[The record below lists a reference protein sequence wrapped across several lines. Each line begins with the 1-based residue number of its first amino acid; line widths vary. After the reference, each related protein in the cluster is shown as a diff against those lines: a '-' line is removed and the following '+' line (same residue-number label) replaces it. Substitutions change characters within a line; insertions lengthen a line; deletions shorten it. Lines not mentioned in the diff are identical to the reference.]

1 MRRSFTFLPLL
12 VCLAFPLPTTA
23 QNLALNLTGSNYVQG
38 NPGIEVIPAN
48 GSFTVEFWAYV
59 PSLDGNNHIFLSEGL
74 PGAGFYMGY
83 NSTGKLILGDE
94 WTDPVNFTMPS
105 GQWTHLAMVFST
117 QSSIPSLYVNGAHL
131 QDFTGGYFYLD
142 DGTSLMIG
150 AVPSSVDEITPTLFL
165 TGRMD
170 ELRVWSTA
178 RTAQQIKAGMLSTTN
193 TADPTLAAYYNMDD
207 GSTILT
213 NRAGAYPPGLLDN
226 NIPLENADNTIVTI
240 GEAAN
245 FWAPSPVQFGNNG
258 LTFDGVDDQVVIPA
272 NSKYDLASGTVEFW
286 VNPSSLSSTF
296 STVLGNRGSGGVRY
310 SFHLS
315 STQIGVDN
323 GSGTINTLTPATP
336 VPTGTWTHLAFVNDA
351 TQTTVYINGVSA
363 GTIPGGFNTLVSN
376 EPLTVGFA
384 NTPGAGE
391 GPFAGGIDEVR
402 LWSTQRQAADILS
415 TMGNTLTG
423 TETGLVGQFSFD
435 MGAPGADNTGMKVA
449 LDNTANNNHGTLTNF
464 SLLSTTPSSNFV
476 LHTLNDNPVSLPVS
490 LVVFTATRQNNEA
503 VLQWET
509 AQEENSGSFII
520 ERSSDGESFGAIGT
534 VAAAGNSSSARNYEF
549 TDQTPQPNA
558 NYYRLK
564 QTDIDGT
571 FTYSPVKVVNFPV
584 SGQLIWYATGAA
596 LGRGLLLQQGSNE
609 QYTLSDLAG
618 HTLRLGQ
625 LSNGRTD
632 ISGLPAGLYIVRIVT
647 ANNQVLDTKIL
658 LP

>member
-23 QNLALNLTGSNYVQG
+23 QNLALNLTGSNDVQG

-131 QDFTGGYFYLD
+131 QDFTGGYFFLD

-207 GSTILT
+207 GSTTLT

-296 STVLGNRGSGGVRY
+296 STVLGNRGPGGVRY

-363 GTIPGGFNTLVSN
+363 GTILGGFNTLVSN

-402 LWSTQRQAADILS
+402 IWSTQRQAADILS
-415 TMGNTLTG
+415 NMGNTLTG

-520 ERSSDGESFGAIGT
+520 ERSSDGKSFGAIGT

-584 SGQLIWYATGAA
+584 SGQLIWYATGA
-596 LGRGLLLQQGSNE
+596 RSVEVSLQQGSNE